1 MAQIIEVL
9 KNCTIATVAK
19 SATLSN
25 GNLTYTVGGRPGN
38 NVHLFTKTITVAS
51 GYMFKTPPVLSVKKT
66 SFPSNYTIVISDT
79 GSVAGANL
87 SARVFNVY
95 YKIPNSDASG
105 DVININAKAEFIEVA
120 SSGKITGLIIAA
132 HPIKASGEERKLTI
146 YGDAGATVTMEV
158 LETVANPDTSIT
170 ATTSTI
176 AAGESGTRILDLTAA
191 NPNIF
196 LGMTV
201 TGTNIPS
208 STTVTSISLT
218 GGVLK
223 RIQLSQSISGG
234 AASGTATFTG
244 PFTISIGANSRFE
257 KTIKFPTTTA
267 NKSYNVVLTRI
278 ASNSFIDS
286 LAGLSTK
293 TITILQFPTISM
305 TATLINSSS
314 NSGDWAIASPA
325 ALNITG
331 HATQTETTFP
341 VSWTVRAAATGEI
354 TRSNAGFS
362 IAALSHDGAL
372 SAVNRIAQLGSTAS
386 TATFVSLRSPK
397 VDIVNV
403 ATFSGIS
410 AIGVSGTK
418 NLFLTIP
425 NSLLYVGVPVSG
437 TNIPSGTTVTA
448 IGPGFQE
455 ITLNNTLT
463 GATTVAT
470 FSAKSY
476 AVISGNIVL
485 ETLGKANAST
495 NIEINN
501 IITLT
506 N

>member
-1 MAQIIEVL
+1 MAQIIELL

-25 GNLTYTVGGRPGN
+25 ANLSYTVGGRPGTN
-38 NVHLFTKTITVAS
+38 IHLFTKTITVTN
-51 GYMFKTPPVLSVKKT
+51 GYMFKTPPVLSVDKT
-66 SFPSNYTIVISDT
+66 SFPNNYTVVVSDT
-79 GSVAGANL
+79 GSVAGSNL

-95 YKIPNSDASG
+95 YRIPNSNASG
-105 DVININAKAEFIEVA
+105 DVIKINAKAEFIEVA
-120 SSGKITGLIIAA
+120 SSGKITGFKIAA

-176 AAGESGTRILDLTAA
+176 ASGESGTRLLDLTAA

-208 STTVTSISLT
+208 NTTVTSISLT

-223 RIQLSQSISGG
+223 RIQLSQNISGG

-267 NKSYNVVLTRI
+267 NKSYNAVLTRI

-293 TITILQFPTISM
+293 TITIPQFPSISM

-314 NSGDWAIASPA
+314 NSGDWAIVAPA
-325 ALNITG
+325 ALDITG
-331 HATQTETTFP
+331 HATQNDITFP
-341 VSWTVRAAATGEI
+341 VSWTVRAVASGEI
-354 TRSNAGFS
+354 TRTNAGFS
-362 IAALSHDGAL
+362 IAALSNNGL
-372 SAVNRIAQLGSTAS
+372 SAVDRIAQLGSTAS
-386 TATFVSLRSPK
+386 TATFVSLRNEK
-397 VDIVNV
+397 VTIVNV
-403 ATFSGIS
+403 GTYSGIS

-418 NLFLTIP
+418 ELFLPVTNNLI
-425 NSLLYVGVPVSG
+425 YVGMPVSG
-437 TNIPSGTTVTA
+437 TNIPSNTVVTA
-448 IGPGFQE
+448 ALNGSN

-470 FSAKSY
+470 FSGKPY

-485 ETLGKANAST
+485 QSLGKANAST